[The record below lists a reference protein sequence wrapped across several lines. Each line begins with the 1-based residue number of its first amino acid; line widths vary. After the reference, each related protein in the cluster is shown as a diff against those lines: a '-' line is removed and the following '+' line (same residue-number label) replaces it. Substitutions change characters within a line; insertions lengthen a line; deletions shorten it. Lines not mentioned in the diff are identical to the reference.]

1 MNFPHKRRTE
11 GERRIFSTHPNR
23 YRCDFP
29 SWCASTQV
37 FPFLVKQNS
46 NAKEGSFLR
55 PLLREKELVAK
66 EKYFNLQTS
75 PAFPA
80 NLPQQFF
87 PFIHRMSRNSNK
99 VSAEPWVMRCIGK
112 LSLTQ
117 LIHSISR
124 GSYSFNVDFQS
135 VVTRKWRC
143 VTPQLSFSFLIVA
156 WCVQQRMKIWVIII
170 QIQSGLADP

>member
-1 MNFPHKRRTE
+1 MMCFNS
-11 GERRIFSTHPNR
+11 GFS
-23 YRCDFP
+23 
-29 SWCASTQV
+29 
-37 FPFLVKQNS
+37 FLVKQNS